1 MNQVRPITTQKGATD
16 ILIGGCSL
24 SEIAATYGTPL
35 YVLDEATVR
44 SNCQLFTRTL
54 TEHYPDFTIAY
65 ASKAGLNI
73 GISNIIAS
81 EGCGV
86 DVVSGGELFT
96 ALKSDVDPTMIY
108 FHGNNKSKTELEL
121 AIDNNIK
128 IIVDNEFELELIAA
142 IASSKNVRAN
152 IMFRVKPG
160 IEAHTHEYIKTGHID
175 SKFGLTFNE
184 IFTSDS
190 PG

>member
-16 ILIGGCSL
+16 ISIGSCSL

-35 YVLDEATVR
+35 YVLDEATIR

-96 ALKSDVDPTMIY
+96 ALKSDIDPTMIY
-108 FHGNNKSKTELEL
+108 FHGNSKSKNELEL
-121 AIDNNIK
+121 AIDNQIK
-128 IIVDNEFELELIAA
+128 IIVDNEF
-142 IASSKNVRAN
+142 
-152 IMFRVKPG
+152 
-160 IEAHTHEYIKTGHID
+160 
-175 SKFGLTFNE
+175 
-184 IFTSDS
+184 
-190 PG
+190 